1 LSFSIKVV
9 IFTKQD
15 CMNNME
21 WHPWRLGSER
31 CRMDLGW
38 INDRVAMEQRWSSDG
53 AMMEQ

>member
-38 INDRVAMEQRWSSDG
+38 INDTVAMEQRWSYDG
-53 AMMEQ
+53 AVMEL